1 MRTPLS
7 RARVKDA
14 STSPGS
20 DWRGIRPDRSVTIRG
35 SCPGGTSLTRKL
47 SVSIGLRQDAQ
58 PTASLMVTGTG
69 VAEET

>member
-20 DWRGIRPDRSVTIRG
+20 DWRGIRPDSSDIIRG
-35 SCPGGTSLTRKL
+35 SCPGGTSLTRKFL
-47 SVSIGLRQDAQ
+47 KSIGVWQDAQ
-58 PTASLMVTGTG
+58 PTVSL
-69 VAEET
+69 

>member
-20 DWRGIRPDRSVTIRG
+20 DWRGIRPDSSVTIRG
-35 SCPGGTSLTRKL
+35 S
-47 SVSIGLRQDAQ
+47 
-58 PTASLMVTGTG
+58 
-69 VAEET
+69 